1 MTRRRYWQADMSSN
15 PSPLLMIIAGEAS
28 GDIHGAALVKEL
40 KKNSPRM
47 HFFGVGGVEMQS
59 QGVELVHTVKD
70 LAVLGAIEV
79 IRHYPRLRRIFH
91 ELIDMARLRKPDAVI
106 LIDYPGFNIR
116 LARYLKRFNIPVI
129 YYISPQ
135 IWAWGHHRRKTIA
148 ERVDKML
155 VFFDFEKDFYHDTPL
170 DVEFIGHPLVDHLA
184 VPDDR
189 RVFFERIG
197 CNPEKPIVGL
207 LPGSR
212 ENEIKRLLPIMLQ
225 TASIIQKKMPETQFV
240 LPVGNVVPKDT
251 LLTIFNAMTQQ
262 YPFKVKMLEN
272 GVVDTMAHADLV
284 LIASGT
290 ATLETACY
298 ATPMVIVYKV
308 NCITALLARAVIKI
322 PYIGLVNVVAGSKVV
337 PEFLQ
342 ENARPQ
348 RIAQCIVQYLS
359 DPEKLSA
366 FRTEL
371 TKIKEMLGQ
380 PGAVRRAAS
389 AVISFLDDV

>member
-1 MTRRRYWQADMSSN
+1 MSSN

-28 GDIHGAALVKEL
+28 GDMHGAALVKEL
-40 KKNSPRM
+40 KKSLPHM
-47 HFFGVGGVEMQS
+47 HFFGVGGFEMQR

-70 LAVLGAIEV
+70 LAVLGAIEI

-116 LARYLKRFNIPVI
+116 LARFLKRHNIPVI

-135 IWAWGHHRRKTIA
+135 IWAWGQHRRKTIA

-155 VFFDFEKDFYHDTPL
+155 VFFDFEKDFYHDTSL
-170 DVEFIGHPLVDHLA
+170 DVEFIGHPLVDNLPI
-184 VPDDR
+184 PDDR
-189 RVFFERIG
+189 HVFFERIG
-197 CNPEKPIVGL
+197 CKPEKPIVGL

-212 ENEIKRLLPIMLQ
+212 ENEIKRLLPIMLR

-251 LLTIFNAMTQQ
+251 LLKIFNTMTQQ
-262 YPFKVKMLEN
+262 YPFKVKILEN
-272 GVVDTMAHADLV
+272 GVVDTMAYADLV

-298 ATPMVIVYKV
+298 ATPMIIVYKV
-308 NCITALLARAVIKI
+308 NFITALLARAVIKI
-322 PYIGLVNVVAGSKVV
+322 PYIGLVNVVAGNKVV

-342 ENARPQ
+342 GNARPQ
-348 RIAQCIVQYLS
+348 RIAHCIEQYLS
-359 DPEKLSA
+359 DSKELSA
-366 FRTEL
+366 FRNEL
-371 TKIKEMLGQ
+371 KKIKARLGQ
-380 PGAVRRAAS
+380 PGAVHRAAG
-389 AVISFLDDV
+389 AVIRFLDDVSKSKK